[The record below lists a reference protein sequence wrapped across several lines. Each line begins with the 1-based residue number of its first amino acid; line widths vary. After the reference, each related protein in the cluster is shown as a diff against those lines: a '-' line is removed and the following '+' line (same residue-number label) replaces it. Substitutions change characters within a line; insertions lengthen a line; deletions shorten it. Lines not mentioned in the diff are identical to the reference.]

1 MWRLFG
7 FPVLELEENLIVTA
21 PVRDPDISLGG
32 TMGQD
37 EPGVSMGSPVDIK
50 VQNLVEEQTEE
61 PQEDLDSLPLPDS
74 SLLKE
79 VAQRAASLSEPFPD
93 TNLIHTADPIPDLPP
108 ASGAT
113 SVPEPDLIP
122 CSEPAASCA
131 SELPEEKPLVDPE
144 EQHRALPSH
153 DKPSEK
159 TNKSKP
165 SCLKLKTQV
174 DHLPQNDEEQ
184 ELPIAKATYNF
195 DPEQLDD
202 SFNPFISGGS
212 KIQNS
217 PPPCGPSHLSRP
229 EPLGSSL
236 PASENDSATRADSE
250 TAKSSSEA
258 KPVVLEF
265 GLDNDVVRKPPPKK
279 LGGKRSTSKLAA
291 KKQKPK
297 ESETFLKP
305 EPEPPAPEPH
315 PEPELPPQSVSDPDP
330 EPVTT
335 DSSAPLSLDD
345 VPIPKAGTYNFDP
358 SKWDDPN
365 FNPFGSNTLSN
376 SPVLPKGSYSFDP
389 ESFDDSIDPFK
400 SSKSPSNEDSSCSVS
415 QAETKV
421 KIESKPKARQ
431 AEKKTRQIPKKNKD
445 RTTT

>member
-1 MWRLFG
+1 MWCLFD
-7 FPVLELEENLIVTA
+7 FSVLEPEENLIVTA
-21 PVRDPDISLGG
+21 PVRDPDISLSD

-37 EPGVSMGSPVDIK
+37 EPGVPMGSPVEIK
-50 VQNLVEEQTEE
+50 VQNLVEEQTEKV
-61 PQEDLDSLPLPDS
+61 QEDLDSLPIPDS
-74 SLLKE
+74 SFLKE
-79 VAQRAASLSEPFPD
+79 VAQRPASLSEPPPD
-93 TNLIHTADPIPDLPP
+93 TNLTHPADPIPDLPP

-113 SVPEPDLIP
+113 SVLKPNLELS
-122 CSEPAASCA
+122 SEPASSCA
-131 SELPEEKPLVDPE
+131 SDLPEEKHLVDPE
-144 EQHRALPSH
+144 EQHSALPSH
-153 DKPSEK
+153 EKPSEK
-159 TNKSKP
+159 TNKP

-184 ELPIAKATYNF
+184 ELPVPRATYNF

-236 PASENDSATRADSE
+236 PASENDSATQADSE
-250 TAKSSSEA
+250 TVKSSSEA

-265 GLDNDVVRKPPPKK
+265 GLDNEVVKKPPPKK

-297 ESETFLKP
+297 GSETSLKP
-305 EPEPPAPEPH
+305 EPEPPASEPH
-315 PEPELPPQSVSDPDP
+315 PEPELPPESISDLVP

-335 DSSAPLSLDD
+335 DSSAPLNLDD

-365 FNPFGSNTLSN
+365 FNPFGSNTLGN

-389 ESFDDSIDPFK
+389 ENFDDSIDPFK
-400 SSKSPSNEDSSCSVS
+400 SSKPLRSNEDSSCSVS

-421 KIESKPKARQ
+421 KNESKPKARQ
-431 AEKKTRQIPKKNKD
+431 AEKKTRQIPKKSKD